1 MNGRRSF
8 RAFLAAQTLSAA
20 GDSFSYVALP
30 LLVLHTT
37 GSVVQM
43 GLITALG
50 GAAAMI
56 TGVFAGAI
64 ADRFNRKALLIS
76 SDVARF
82 LLYAAIPV
90 TWFAG
95 PQLWLIYAIVPVT
108 SCFSMMFQVAHV
120 TVVPSLVP
128 KEHIIKA
135 NGRLYATTATAF
147 LAGPALAGAISGAFG
162 PQTAIAVDA
171 ASFALSAVALLFV
184 KFQSQP
190 GQRSE
195 RGGFLAGAK
204 FLWGQPVL
212 RALTVLLAAFTSI
225 STGLTDVFIFKLKHD
240 LSQPDRV
247 VGYVMA
253 ASFVGTLLASLAVP
267 RVRKR
272 LGFGTAWVAACVLC
286 GLAVLAIAWSQ
297 QVVVIA
303 AMAAAVLFATGI
315 AGICSMSLR
324 QEITPSPLLGRV
336 TSAFWTLHGA
346 LNPAGIAI
354 LAAAA
359 GRFGT
364 TATLYVAGSAIIL
377 IALSALVTPVF
388 THQLAKRQVS
398 IVETG
403 R

>member
-1 MNGRRSF
+1 M
-8 RAFLAAQTLSAA
+8 
-20 GDSFSYVALP
+20 P

-50 GAAAMI
+50 GAAALI
-56 TGVFAGAI
+56 TGVFAGAV
-64 ADRFNRKALLIS
+64 ADRFNRRALLII

-82 LLYAAIPV
+82 LLYAAIPLV
-90 TWFAG
+90 WLIE
-95 PQLWLIYAIVPVT
+95 PQLWLIYAIVPIA
-108 SCFSMMFQVAHV
+108 SCFAMMYQVTHV
-120 TVVPSLVP
+120 TVVPSLVS

-147 LAGPALAGAISGAFG
+147 LAGPALAGAISGTFG

-190 GQRSE
+190 AQPSE
-195 RGGFLAGAK
+195 RGAFLAGAR
-204 FLWGQPVL
+204 FLWNQPVL
-212 RALTVLLAAFTSI
+212 RALTLLLAAFTSI

-253 ASFVGTLLASLAVP
+253 ASFVGTLLASLVVP
-267 RVRKR
+267 RVRQK
-272 LGFGTAWVAACVLC
+272 LGFGTAWIAACVLC
-286 GLAVLAIAWSQ
+286 GLAVLAMAWSA

-354 LAAAA
+354 LAVAA

-364 TATLYVAGSAIIL
+364 TATLFVAGSAIIL
-377 IALSALVTPVF
+377 IALSAILTPVY
-388 THQLAKRQVS
+388 THQLAKR
-398 IVETG
+398 TANLATTD
-403 R
+403 